1 MSNKK
6 KRMAAQRRKEALK
19 SAPAAP
25 KGQKE
30 ESVKV
35 NPEQPK
41 KVPTKNKVKIAAA
54 CLVCAAVIYGA
65 GTEVYWAKQPSE
77 ARITSSMHEVKNNW
91 VKFNHLAM
99 DILSTASYN
108 ATGNVKA
115 NVYVGTRTA
124 ASNFEKPLMVVLD
137 LGDSAQ
143 DERRVTVETT
153 VLDERTKEFVS
164 KEETVA
170 MTNQTNLRN
179 LISETLDEDLKGD
192 ANRTYQITETSDGLI
207 ILVSNATDEIMS
219 TFSYIISENEGLT
232 TAEQF
237 DLLQQKLLLEKV
249 NTVEGG
255 T

>member
-41 KVPTKNKVKIAAA
+41 KVPTKNKVKIAA
-54 CLVCAAVIYGA
+54 A

-170 MTNQTNLRN
+170 LTNQTNLRN

-232 TAEQF
+232 TAE
-237 DLLQQKLLLEKV
+237 
-249 NTVEGG
+249 
-255 T
+255 

>member
-41 KVPTKNKVKIAAA
+41 KVSPKNKVKIAAA

-153 VLDERTKEFVS
+153 VLDERTKEFVP

-170 MTNQTNLRN
+170 MPNQTNLRN
-179 LISETLDEDLKGD
+179 LISETLDEDLKGG

-237 DLLQQKLLLEKV
+237 VLLQQKLLLEKV
-249 NTVEGG
+249 TTVEGG